1 MFCNSWVTSGSGAP
15 IFNTDSNRGWSSE
28 RRGIECSGRVRTL
41 LKPWQENDRQE
52 PAGGARLRAG
62 QLGCVGTR
70 GSAPPPAAASGSPG
84 RAPCPFK
91 ESGRTTRTLW
101 AGVSARTR
109 TTRGEPKD
117 GFFSLASA
125 GRRASAARRELRVG
139 GPGAEGTR
147 AAVPCSGVARRDRG
161 RSRLRTRRSP
171 GRSGVERACRGPS
184 ARMSI
189 RISASQYAR
198 SRRLR

>member
-1 MFCNSWVTSGSGAP
+1 M
-15 IFNTDSNRGWSSE
+15 E
-28 RRGIECSGRVRTL
+28 RRGTACSGRVCTL
-41 LKPWQENDRQE
+41 LKPWQESGRQE

-62 QLGCVGTR
+62 QLGCVGAR
-70 GSAPPPAAASGSPG
+70 GSAPPPGAASGLPC

-91 ESGRTTRTLW
+91 ESGCTTRTLW
-101 AGVSARTR
+101 AGVSGRTR
-109 TTRGEPKD
+109 TPRSEPKD
-117 GFFSLASA
+117 GFLSPANCGPACQRRSA
-125 GRRASAARRELRVG
+125 GAALWWAWRRGSPGGVAS
-139 GPGAEGTR
+139 
-147 AAVPCSGVARRDRG
+147 SGVARRDRG
-161 RSRLRTRRSP
+161 RCRLRTRRSP